1 MIQISKFYKILTD
14 LILIC
19 EAANIVH
26 PALSKAKI
34 YLGNSDNDLIYKIL
48 YFVRVTLNISQE
60 QLDSISR
67 DTPIVKARRLFFS
80 LAKEYTSI
88 STTKIGEMV
97 SKDHSTVL
105 HGLKKMKEFGETND
119 PEWQEYQ
126 QYKKLFLL
134 QIEIKANNGIEET
147 NEEKK
152 DL

>member
-1 MIQISKFYKILTD
+1 MNQISKFYKILTD

-34 YLGNSDNDLIYKIL
+34 YLGDSDNDLIYKIL

-67 DTPIVKARRLFFS
+67 DTPVVKARRVFFS
-80 LAKEYTSI
+80 LAKEYTSVS
-88 STTKIGEMV
+88 STKVGEMV

-105 HGLKKMKEFGETND
+105 HGLRKMREFDETND

-134 QIEIKANNGIEET
+134 QIEIKANNDIEKIY
-147 NEEKK
+147 EEKEN
-152 DL
+152 L

>member
-1 MIQISKFYKILTD
+1 MNQISKFYKILTD

-34 YLGNSDNDLIYKIL
+34 YLNSSNHDLIYKIL
-48 YFVRVTLNISQE
+48 YFVRITSNISQE
-60 QLDSISR
+60 ALESDDR
-67 DTPIVKARRLFFS
+67 DTPVVKARRLFFN
-80 LAKEYTSI
+80 LAKEFTDVSLE
-88 STTKIGEMV
+88 KIGSMI
-97 SKDHSTVL
+97 SKDHSTTYY
-105 HGLKKMKEFGETND
+105 GLKKMKEFWETND

-134 QIEIKANNGIEET
+134 QIDIKVNNDIEET
-147 NEEKK
+147 DEEKK